1 MGLKADSPPTP
12 PPWMLSERAHV
23 ATPCAQRALKAE
35 RCLGTI
41 AAISTAA
48 VGSVIVSVTALVDTA
63 ASAVAALNQP
73 AEELVDDPTFAHTS
87 EVNAHARV
95 RLGARGSGCIKA
107 ELVPAR
113 DTAQLVHACG
123 WERAP
128 ASSAADHAPLRGA
141 IVGSKRPGSAACAMA
156 LVLNTS
162 RSGRDRS
169 NETPPVNPFS
179 RLASDAAFH
188 SLIDASQLKCPRLLP
203 PLPRGLTCVP
213 FGQRSCTNP
222 KSDPIH

>member
-1 MGLKADSPPTP
+1 
-12 PPWMLSERAHV
+12 MLSERSHV

-123 WERAP
+123 WERASRIQRRRP
-128 ASSAADHAPLRGA
+128 RATQRCDRRVEAARQRG
-141 IVGSKRPGSAACAMA
+141 M
-156 LVLNTS
+156 
-162 RSGRDRS
+162 RDGARAQH
-169 NETPPVNPFS
+169 FS
-179 RLASDAAFH
+179 
-188 SLIDASQLKCPRLLP
+188 
-203 PLPRGLTCVP
+203 
-213 FGQRSCTNP
+213 QRSRQ
-222 KSDPIH
+222 IE